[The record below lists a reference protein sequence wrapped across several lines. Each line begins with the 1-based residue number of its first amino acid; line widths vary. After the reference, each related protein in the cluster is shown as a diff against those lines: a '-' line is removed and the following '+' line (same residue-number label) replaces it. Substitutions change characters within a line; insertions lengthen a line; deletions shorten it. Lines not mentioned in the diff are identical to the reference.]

1 MAKRAGMGQLLY
13 SEGNDISNDIESF
26 EVSSPRELLLATGIN
41 SSAVERLHG
50 HGSARIAAVAFFN
63 KDAARAHLTWR
74 LPADGDKH
82 TTLLQ
87 SSAIG
92 ATAWAMIG
100 KQVDYAGN
108 READGAFKFD
118 YESLGNNTPLD
129 DCESFSPL
137 THSSATNGA
146 AKDDGAATTAG
157 IIAYLHISNIT
168 GTSVAVTIQDSANGS
183 SGWAT
188 ILTFSTVSD
197 GSEPA
202 AERKT
207 ATGTIRRH
215 LRVVSAGTFSD
226 AQFLVV
232 YRRGTAEDDLD
243 LS

>member
-1 MAKRAGMGQLLY
+1 MVKQAGMGQLLY

-74 LPADGDKH
+74 LPEDGDKH
-82 TTLLQ
+82 TTLFM

-118 YESLGNNTPLD
+118 YEALGNNTPLD
-129 DCESFSPL
+129 DCLSFSPL

-146 AKDDGAATTAG
+146 SKDDSSSTSKGL
-157 IIAYLHISNIT
+157 IAYLHISNIT
-168 GTSVAVTIQDSANGS
+168 GTSVQVKIEDSSTGS
-183 SGWAT
+183 SGWAAV
-188 ILTFSTVSD
+188 ITFTTVSD
-197 GSEPA
+197 GSEPF

-207 ATGTIRRH
+207 TTGTIKQF
-215 LRVVSAGTFSD
+215 LRVTTTGTFSD
-226 AQFLVV
+226 AQFVV
-232 YRRGTAEDDLD
+232 IYRRGTAEDDLD